1 MQLSGVRLS
10 RPAAACRRGGFAAVG
25 SGGREI
31 SVHGRRSAAA
41 TPQHGAQ
48 QRAVPRCQLT

>member
-10 RPAAACRRGGFAAVG
+10 V
-25 SGGREI
+25 S
-31 SVHGRRSAAA
+31 SGRRCCGPDGDIGRLLHSRRSTAA

-48 QRAVPRCQLT
+48 QQMRAVSRS